1 MARLSRIVLL
11 SLWTY
16 AALSVAVTGAGQ
28 AQQREARLVPVP
40 LRERPTTLASCN
52 QAQFKQCLD
61 AAMRA
66 CAASPDNAC
75 PNPEQQCKALS
86 GC

>member
-1 MARLSRIVLL
+1 MAKLSRIALL
-11 SLWTY
+11 SLWSY

-40 LRERPTTLASCN
+40 LRERPMTLASCD
-52 QAQFKQCLD
+52 QARFKQCLD
-61 AAMRA
+61 AAMRG
-66 CAASPDNAC
+66 CAASAGNTC
-75 PNPEQQCKALS
+75 PNPEEQCKALS

>member
-1 MARLSRIVLL
+1 MAKLSRIVLL
-11 SLWTY
+11 SLWSY

-40 LRERPTTLASCN
+40 LRERPATLASCN
-52 QAQFKQCLD
+52 PAQFKQCLD
-61 AAMRA
+61 AAIKT
-66 CAASPDNAC
+66 CAAAPGNAC
-75 PNPEQQCKALS
+75 PNPEEQCKALS

>member
-1 MARLSRIVLL
+1 MAKLSRIVLL
-11 SLWTY
+11 SLWSY

-40 LRERPTTLASCN
+40 LRERPTTLASCDRSK
-52 QAQFKQCLD
+52 FKECVD
-61 AAMRA
+61 AATRS
-66 CAASPDNAC
+66 CAAGSGC
-75 PNPEQQCKALS
+75 PNAEEQCKALLS